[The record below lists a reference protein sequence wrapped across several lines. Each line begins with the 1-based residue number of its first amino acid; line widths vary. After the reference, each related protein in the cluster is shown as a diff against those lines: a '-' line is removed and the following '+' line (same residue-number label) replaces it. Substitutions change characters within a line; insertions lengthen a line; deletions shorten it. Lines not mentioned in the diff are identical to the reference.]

1 MSSNH
6 HDSEIV
12 TLLTQHQQAIRLYV
26 ESLMP
31 GDSASDDV
39 VQETNTIIWEKR
51 SDFELGTNFKAW
63 SFSIARFQVR
73 KYRYR
78 QSRKNARLVFC
89 DELEETISEEIP
101 SQLDNLSD
109 HQHALQKCIQ
119 KLRPNHRELLHHRY
133 FEKTTLES
141 YSSMVGRSVGVLKV
155 TLHRIRNNLQRC
167 VEKQLRWEGES
178 HA

>member
-1 MSSNH
+1 MSSTN

-31 GDSASDDV
+31 GDNSSDDV
-39 VQETNTIIWEKR
+39 VQETNTIIWDKR
-51 SDFELGTNFKAW
+51 ADFELGTNFKAW

-73 KYRYR
+73 KYRYK
-78 QSRKNARLVFC
+78 QSKNARLVFC

-109 HQHALQKCIQ
+109 HQHALRKCVS
-119 KLRPNHRELLHHRY
+119 KLRPNHRELLHQRY

-141 YSSMVGRSVGVLKV
+141 YSSVIGRSVGVLKV

-167 VEKQLRWEGES
+167 IEKQLSMEGES
-178 HA
+178 GA

>member
-1 MSSNH
+1 MSSSK

-39 VQETNTIIWEKR
+39 VQETNTIIWDKR
-51 SDFELGTNFKAW
+51 EDFELGTNFKAW
-63 SFSIARFQVR
+63 SFSIAHFQVR

-78 QSRKNARLVFC
+78 QSKNARLVFC
-89 DELEETISEEIP
+89 EELEDTISEELP
-101 SQLDNLSD
+101 AQLDHLSD

-141 YSSMVGRSVGVLKV
+141 YSATAGRSVGVLKV

-167 VEKQLRWEGES
+167 IEKQLKLEGES
-178 HA
+178 QA